1 MEVKGKLQHYLMFCF
16 SCKKEGQ
23 YIEYQN
29 KCLFYP
35 KRPNSY
41 SQFNNDLASWYTP
54 EKNPKLLYPAIKN
67 VTMDKGKIAIIF
79 LSIPNVASLS
89 VIAAGVFW
97 TAQQMDKITD
107 KTHHMLLQL
116 DGVYSAA

>member
-1 MEVKGKLQHYLMFCF
+1 MPQKTPSRTRNDDG
-16 SCKKEGQ
+16 
-23 YIEYQN
+23 IE
-29 KCLFYP
+29 CTPDSLF
-35 KRPNSY
+35 RGVAGCIG
-41 SQFNNDLASWYTP
+41 FMMT
-54 EKNPKLLYPAIKN
+54 LL
-67 VTMDKGKIAIIF
+67 
-79 LSIPNVASLS
+79 SVASLS